1 MIKLLIRLNLIFKI
15 KKYFINIKRIFF
27 GANFMKNFLLI
38 TLTILTTLNLFSAD
52 EIEEV
57 VVTGSQIKG
66 AQITGVLPVTVLT
79 SEDIDAIGPDD
90 GTELMENIT
99 EQGLNYFSEAE
110 SDSGGVNSARGD
122 VGAYNLRNI
131 GVGNTLVLLNGR
143 RLVNNAG
150 YQTELLGGDY
160 VPTMSV
166 NTNLIPSNALDRV
179 ELLKDGASAIYGA
192 DAVAGVVNNV
202 LETDFTGFEVSFRGT
217 GYDHFAANDDRIQI
231 KYGGDFNE
239 GRTNISVM
247 FDYYD
252 RDAIAASED
261 PRWGDSD
268 HRKWIPADSLWSG
281 DTSFRNLYS
290 GKWAQL
296 DLRGKTSYT
305 DSAGEIQIMPASDP
319 RCSRADSKDTG
330 YGTCLGVDT
339 VSLANG
345 EYYINPGQFRD
356 FRGELERDNT
366 FIFVNHEM
374 TNGNELFA
382 ELGRYNSEY
391 RRLKEPA
398 GDFSTA
404 LLNIG
409 PDYYFTNLLGI
420 NDDNSSSNKNIRIDN
435 WRPDIG
441 PRIINVDKDT
451 SRYLIGLRG
460 TTDSGWDWE
469 TAILKSKA
477 QSEDFTQ
484 NRLSN
489 SLLQAGLNDST
500 SNAINIFSSDVKT
513 SLAPAIVDV
522 YRNDT
527 SELNSLDF
535 KASNPAIFD
544 MPAGPVAML
553 VGFEYRQEKYSDDRD
568 PRLDGTI
575 KYTSA
580 VTGLTFP
587 FVGDVLGSSPTVDT
601 KAERETNSIFAEFII
616 PLAQNIESQVAIRHE
631 DPDDTESS
639 SVGKFAVG
647 WNATENL
654 SFRGSISTSFRV
666 PNLIQQNQPYVTRS
680 GNVNDAVGEFVGGSV
695 LDDRYQIGSYR
706 IGNPNLKPEESE
718 NTSLGFVWTPE
729 ILEGLTITYDSWEI
743 EKENTIVLLGRQNRM
758 VADLVDLLDYG
769 TSNCSSYNNPNVL
782 RDPNPGYSASDIAVF
797 TAAGVCPVGEA
808 FLVTDPYAN
817 AATRT
822 LSGDDIG
829 VYYNLD
835 TDIGSFK
842 LTINHS
848 ETDEFTQKPTAEYA
862 KLSAAQSSG
871 RIPFDVTL
879 SGFGDL
885 AGLDGNYTS
894 KTSLKLNYRYG
905 DWGAQ
910 ISSLKKGD
918 FYQSSETRSDGT
930 KYVIP
935 SMRTVNA
942 SVYYNFDLGEYDA
955 RLRLAVKNIDDERA
969 PLADRFYGFFA
980 DAHQDYGRNY
990 YLDFRLRM

>member
-1 MIKLLIRLNLIFKI
+1 
-15 KKYFINIKRIFF
+15 
-27 GANFMKNFLLI
+27 MKNFLII
-38 TLTILTTLNLFSAD
+38 TLSIFTTLNLFSAD
-52 EIEEV
+52 EVEEV

-268 HRKWIPADSLWSG
+268 HRKWIPADSLWAG

-296 DLRGKTSYT
+296 DLRGRTNYT
-305 DSAGEIQIMPASDP
+305 DSAGEIQIMPATDP
-319 RCSRADSKDTG
+319 RCSRDDSKDTG

-356 FRGELERDNT
+356 FRGKLERDNT

-374 TNGNELFA
+374 ANGNELFA
-382 ELGRYNSEY
+382 EIGQYNSEY

-409 PDYYFTNLLGI
+409 PDYYYTNLLGI

-469 TAILKSKA
+469 TAFLKSKA
-477 QSEDFTQ
+477 KSEDFTQ

-489 SLLQAGLNDST
+489 SLLQAGLNDAT
-500 SNAINIFSSDVKT
+500 SSAINIFSSDVKA

-535 KASNPAIFD
+535 KASNPALFD
-544 MPAGPVAML
+544 MPAGPVALL

-575 KYTSA
+575 QYTSA

-601 KAERETNSIFAEFII
+601 KAERETNSIFAELII
-616 PLAQNIESQVAIRHE
+616 PLAENIESQVAIRHE

-639 SVGKFAVG
+639 TVGKFAVG

-680 GNVNDAVGEFVGGSV
+680 GNVDDAVGEYVGGSV

-782 RDPNPGYSASDIAVF
+782 RDPNPGYSESDIAVF
-797 TAAGVCPVGEA
+797 TAAGICPVGEA
-808 FLVTDPYAN
+808 YLVTDPYAN

-829 VYYNLD
+829 VYYDLD

-842 LTINHS
+842 LTINYS

-862 KLSAAQSSG
+862 KLTAAQSSG

-894 KTSLKLNYRYG
+894 KTSMKLNYRYG

-942 SVYYNFDLGEYDA
+942 SVYYNFDIGEYDA

>member
-1 MIKLLIRLNLIFKI
+1 
-15 KKYFINIKRIFF
+15 
-27 GANFMKNFLLI
+27 MKNFLLI
-38 TLTILTTLNLFSAD
+38 TLTIFTTLNLFSAD

-639 SVGKFAVG
+639 TVGKFAVG
-647 WNATENL
+647 WNTTENL

>member
-1 MIKLLIRLNLIFKI
+1 MKKFSLLIS
-15 KKYFINIKRIFF
+15 
-27 GANFMKNFLLI
+27 I
-38 TLTILTTLNLFSAD
+38 TLLVPFTSLFAD

-66 AQITGVLPVTVLT
+66 AKITGVLPVTVLS
-79 SEDIDAIGPDD
+79 SEDIEAIGPED
-90 GTELMENIT
+90 GTELLENIA
-99 EQGLNYFSEAE
+99 EQGVNYFTEAE

-122 VGAYNLRNI
+122 VGAYNLRNM

-150 YQTELLGGDY
+150 YQTELLGGDF

-166 NTNLIPSNALDRV
+166 NSNLIPTNALERV

-202 LETDFTGFEVSFRGT
+202 LQTDFTGFEVNFRGN
-217 GYDHFAANDDRIQI
+217 GYDHFDANDERIQI

-239 GRTNISVM
+239 GRTNVSIM

-268 HRKWIPADSLWSG
+268 HRKWIPADSLWANDS
-281 DTSFRNLYS
+281 SFNNRYS

-296 DLRGKTSYT
+296 DLRGRTDYT
-305 DSAGEIQIMPASDP
+305 DSAGEIQIMPSSDP
-319 RCSRADSKDTG
+319 RCSRSDSLDTG

-339 VSLANG
+339 TSLANG

-356 FRGELERDNT
+356 YRGELQRDNT
-366 FIFVNHEM
+366 FVFVNHELD
-374 TNGNELFA
+374 NGNELFA
-382 ELGRYNSEY
+382 EIGQYNSDY

-409 PDYYFTNLLGI
+409 PDYYYTNLLGI

-441 PRIINVDKDT
+441 PRVINVDKDT

-460 TTDSGWDWE
+460 TTDSGWSWE
-469 TAILKSKA
+469 TALLQSKA
-477 QSEDFTQ
+477 KSEDFTQ

-489 SLLQAGLNDST
+489 SLLEAGLADST
-500 SNAINIFSSDVKT
+500 SSAINIFSSDVKT
-513 SLAPAIVDV
+513 ALAPAIIDV

-527 SELNSLDF
+527 SELSTFDF
-535 KASNPAIFD
+535 KASHPEIFNL
-544 MPAGPVAML
+544 PAGPVAML
-553 VGFEYRQEKYSDDRD
+553 LGFEYRKEEYTDDRD

-575 KYTSA
+575 RFTST

-587 FVGDVLGSSPTVDT
+587 FVGDVLGSSPTADT
-601 KAERETNSIFAEFII
+601 TGERETNSIFAEFIL
-616 PLAQNIESQVAIRHE
+616 PLADNIESQIAFRHE
-631 DPDDTESS
+631 DPDDTDSS
-639 SVGKFAVG
+639 TVGKFALG
-647 WNATENL
+647 WDVSENL
-654 SFRGSISTSFRV
+654 SLRGSFSTSFRV
-666 PNLIQQNQPYVTRS
+666 PNLIQKNQLYVTRY
-680 GNVNDAVGEFVGGSV
+680 GNVDDAVGEYIGGSNSFA
-695 LDDRYQIGSYR
+695 LDDRYSIQSFR
-706 IGNPNLKPEESE
+706 IGNPDLKPEESD
-718 NTSLGFVWTPE
+718 NYSVGFVWTPE
-729 ILEGLTITYDSWEI
+729 IVEGLTITYDEWSI
-743 EKENTIVLLGRQNRM
+743 EKENTIVLLGRSN
-758 VADLVDLLDYG
+758 VVVNDLINLINYG
-769 TSNCSSYNNPNVL
+769 TDNCS
-782 RDPNPGYSASDIAVF
+782 GYSNPFVTRDKDFSYSAEELKAFSD
-797 TAAGVCPVGEA
+797 AGICPVGEV
-808 FLVTDPYAN
+808 LVATDPYAN

-822 LSGDDIG
+822 IEGDDLGI
-829 VYYNLD
+829 YYDLD
-835 TDIGSFK
+835 TNLGSFK
-842 LTINHS
+842 LSINHS
-848 ETDEFTQKPTAEYA
+848 ETDKFTQEPTATYA
-862 KLSAAQSSG
+862 KLAAAQESG
-871 RIPFDVTL
+871 IIPFNVTL

-885 AGLDGNYTS
+885 ALQDGNYVK
-894 KTSLKLNYRYG
+894 KTSMKLNYRYG

-910 ISSLKKGD
+910 ISSLKKGE

-930 KYVIP
+930 RYMIP

-942 SVYYNFDLGEYDA
+942 SVYYNFEIGDYDA
-955 RLRLAVKNIDDERA
+955 RVKLAIKNIDDERA